1 MLSNN
6 LTLLTST
13 ISTMSI
19 TKGAFAM
26 VLKNS
31 NFRISSVLLS
41 NTLKNS
47 TSKLISSKSNS
58 NDILT
63 YLRKQ
68 YRCQAFVSAKDA
80 TRQQTI
86 LRLSSLMNYHN
97 SFRNSFSSLQS
108 KKNST
113 FNTNLLLSK
122 KNSQLR
128 NDSTSISSS
137 TKDSP
142 SKVTSVEETSTI
154 EGRSMTEK
162 FKILTKKYGVSA
174 VVVYLLISTL
184 DLGLTF
190 IIIQIGGADR
200 VRKVEDWFTET
211 FGNWIVLR
219 KDPNTNAPKT
229 NNTEHDSDKY
239 VVNGN
244 GNRSSKTPSWAST
257 LVIAYGIHKLLVPF
271 RLGLTAAVT
280 PPIVKKLRR
289 MGWNIGG
296 KHM

>member
-1 MLSNN
+1 ML
-6 LTLLTST
+6 

-19 TKGAFAM
+19 TKGAFAT

-47 TSKLISSKSNS
+47 TNKLISSKRNS
-58 NDILT
+58 NNILAH
-63 YLRKQ
+63 LKNQ
-68 YRCQAFVSAKDA
+68 YQYQAFIDAKDA
-80 TRQQTI
+80 TRQQSI

-108 KKNST
+108 PKKNST
-113 FNTNLLLSK
+113 FNTNFLYSK
-122 KNSQLR
+122 KNSQSR
-128 NDSTSISSS
+128 NNLTSIS
-137 TKDSP
+137 KDSS
-142 SKVTSVEETSTI
+142 SKVTSVETDTV

-174 VVVYLLISTL
+174 IVVYLVISAL

-190 IIIQIGGADR
+190 ILIQIGGADR

-211 FGNWIVLR
+211 FGSWIVLR
-219 KDPNTNAPKT
+219 KDPNTNTPET
-229 NNTEHDSDKY
+229 DNTENDTA
-239 VVNGN
+239 VNGN
-244 GNRSSKTPSWAST
+244 KSNKTPSWAST

-271 RLGLTAAVT
+271 RLGVTAAVT
-280 PPIVKKLRR
+280 PPIVKKLKR

-296 KHM
+296 KHV

>member
-31 NFRISSVLLS
+31 NFRISSK
-41 NTLKNS
+41 T
-47 TSKLISSKSNS
+47 IS
-58 NDILT
+58 
-63 YLRKQ
+63 
-68 YRCQAFVSAKDA
+68 
-80 TRQQTI
+80 
-86 LRLSSLMNYHN
+86 
-97 SFRNSFSSLQS
+97 
-108 KKNST
+108 
-113 FNTNLLLSK
+113 
-122 KNSQLR
+122 NSQLR

-154 EGRSMTEK
+154 EGRS
-162 FKILTKKYGVSA
+162 
-174 VVVYLLISTL
+174 
-184 DLGLTF
+184 LTF